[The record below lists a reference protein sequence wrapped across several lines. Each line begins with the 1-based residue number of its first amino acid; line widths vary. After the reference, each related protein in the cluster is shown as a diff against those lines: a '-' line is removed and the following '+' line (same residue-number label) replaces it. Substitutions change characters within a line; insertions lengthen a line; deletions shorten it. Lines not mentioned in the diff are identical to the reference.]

1 MVDDSESPVDAIAGS
16 IDREPEEKRVI
27 GDLDVNTDSFWGL
40 YDEEVKRDDEAQ
52 IRSLKDNM
60 DSVLIFV
67 CSPLVH
73 IYGLSHVDSCAHRPV
88 YFPQPSSVS

>member
-1 MVDDSESPVDAIAGS
+1 MLDHSESPVDAIAGS
-16 IDREPEEKRVI
+16 IDREPEEKHVI
-27 GDLDVNTDSFWGL
+27 GDFDINTNPLWGF
-40 YDEEVKRDDEAQ
+40 YNEELKRDDEAQ

-67 CSPLVH
+67 CSPLIH
-73 IYGLSHVDSCAHRPV
+73 IYRLIHVDSCAHRPV